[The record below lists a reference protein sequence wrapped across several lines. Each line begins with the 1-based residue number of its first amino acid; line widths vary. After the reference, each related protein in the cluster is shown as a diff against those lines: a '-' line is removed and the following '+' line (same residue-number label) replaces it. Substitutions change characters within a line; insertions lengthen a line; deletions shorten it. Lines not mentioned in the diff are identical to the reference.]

1 MKANILFG
9 NIEILQNI
17 PVGTLLLSLS
27 GEDAKVQEAI
37 DFITYEGI
45 TLEEYKI
52 EGDHYIQKE
61 VDA

>member
-1 MKANILFG
+1 M
-9 NIEILQNI
+9 
-17 PVGTLLLSLS
+17 GTLLLSLS

-52 EGDHYIQKE
+52 EDDHYIQEE